1 METLAEAAG
10 HIRAGE
16 VGIVPTD
23 TLYGL
28 VTSAMMPESV
38 ERVYAIRGRET
49 GKPCIVLIA
58 DIDDLAQF
66 DIVPDE
72 ATSRLLGTVWPGAVS
87 VVLPCDGAEWEYLN
101 RGTGTIAFR
110 IPADDALRGFLREAG
125 PVIAPSANPA
135 GLVPATTIE
144 ESIGYFGTT
153 IDFTVA
159 DGRLLNV
166 HSTVARIV
174 DGKFEVIRQGAVI
187 LDAAVCLNAC

>member
-1 METLAEAAG
+1 METISLMEAVG
-10 HIRAGE
+10 HILAGE

-28 VTSAMMPESV
+28 VTSAMIPESV

-49 GKPCIVLIA
+49 GKPCIVLID
-58 DIDDLAQF
+58 DIEVLTRF
-66 DIVPDE
+66 DIVSDE

-87 VVLPCDGAEWEYLN
+87 VVLPCDGAKWEYLH

-110 IPADDALRGFLREAG
+110 IPSNDTLREFLHAAG

-135 GLVPATTIE
+135 GLDPATTVE
-144 ESIGYFGTT
+144 ESIGYFGTK
-153 IDFTVA
+153 IDFIVA
-159 DGRLLNV
+159 DGQLLNS

-174 DGKFEVIRQGAVI
+174 DGKFEVIRQGPVI
-187 LDAAVCLNAC
+187 LDATV